1 MRMTINNKETAILGL
16 LSERPMHGYDIEQAI
31 RMRDM
36 RYWTEISMSSVY
48 KVLKK
53 LEVKALVSSEIRLAS
68 NNVTQKVYS
77 LNHIGEEALRI
88 KVASLFTEFDHHRW
102 ETDLAISNL
111 GILPDDQKREC
122 IQAYIRKLE
131 ELHAGYGE
139 LEKYLKAE
147 NCPEYRLAL
156 AVRPQY
162 LYKAEL
168 EWAVDY
174 LKTIINP

>member
-1 MRMTINNKETAILGL
+1 MTTTINNKETAVLGL
-16 LSERPMHGYDIEQAI
+16 LSERPMHGYEVEQAI

-53 LEVKALVSSEIRLAS
+53 LEDKALVTSEIRLAS
-68 NNVTQKVYS
+68 NNVTQKIYS
-77 LNHIGEEALRI
+77 LHPVGAEVLRKKI
-88 KVASLFTEFDHHRW
+88 ASIFSEFDHHRW

-111 GILPDDQKREC
+111 AILPDDQKKEC
-122 IQAYIRKLE
+122 LQAYIRKLE

-147 NCPEYRLAL
+147 DCPVYRLAL

-162 LYKAEL
+162 LYRAEL
-168 EWAVDY
+168 EWAGDY
-174 LKTIINP
+174 LKTIINH

>member
-1 MRMTINNKETAILGL
+1 MKTTINNKETAVLAL
-16 LSERPMHGYDIEQAI
+16 LSERPMHGYEVEQAI

-53 LEVKALVSSEIRLAS
+53 LEEKELVSSEIRLAS
-68 NNVTQKVYS
+68 NNVTQKIYS
-77 LNHIGEEALRI
+77 LHPEGAEALRKKI
-88 KVASLFTEFDHHRW
+88 ASILSEFDHHRW

-111 GILPDDQKREC
+111 GILPDDQKKEC
-122 IQAYIRKLE
+122 LQAYIRKLE

-147 NCPEYRLAL
+147 NCPGYRLAL

-162 LYKAEL
+162 LYRAEL
-168 EWAVDY
+168 EWARDY
-174 LKTIINP
+174 IKTFNNY

>member
-1 MRMTINNKETAILGL
+1 MRTTINNKEAAVLGL

-53 LEVKALVSSEIRLAS
+53 LEEKSLVTSQIRIAP
-68 NNVTQKVYS
+68 NNVAQKVYS
-77 LNHIGEEALRI
+77 LTPAGTTALKE
-88 KVASLFTEFDHHRW
+88 KVASLFTGFDHHRW
-102 ETDLAISNL
+102 EIDLAISNF
-111 GILPDDQKREC
+111 GTLPDDEKQEC
-122 IQAYIRKLE
+122 IEAYIRKLE

-147 NCPEYRLAL
+147 NCPDYRLAL

-168 EWAVDY
+168 EWAGEY
-174 LKTIINP
+174 LKTIINH